1 MGYAMF
7 FLAVVAA
14 CLLWSAAFTAAAAR
28 TPITWLRRLLL
39 GVAVLVPVGA
49 LVPWVVATGLLAFRL
64 RLETNW
70 FAATLSCAVAA
81 LIGGVWLAVAGLS
94 RRVDGGPVA
103 AAWPVVGL
111 AGLFVIAKMVVVGI
125 LLILD
130 NAVAARAPYLRLEAA
145 ALMQAH
151 LPPPV
156 PDADNAAPLYRE
168 AFARLDADAAAQ
180 AADGPLA
187 RGVAAD
193 MTGTAT
199 RDLLE
204 RHAATLDLL
213 RAAADRDTCRFERD
227 WTRPSFDMILPEV
240 QSIRT
245 AARLLA
251 VAAVHEAAG
260 GDAPTALRDV
270 ARIARLGRHVASEPI
285 LVSGLV
291 GLAIDGVALDAFA
304 RVLPACTPDDAA
316 ALASADLVGPPPSL
330 VRSTYGEEAFGLSMF
345 ADLADGRLGVE
356 SLQQSFDGAPAA
368 SRPVASFLHILYRV
382 FLLPADLDGYRRLM
396 HRLQKQAAQP
406 RTVAAVRA
414 EQAALEDD
422 IGRRRPG
429 IVSALVLPALGAV
442 RMQAF
447 KAEAR
452 HAAAQALVAATRQR
466 LAGKPLPESLDAID
480 REWLPAV
487 PADPY
492 TGTALTDRA
501 PLRSRSA
508 DGDLVVWSVGPDG
521 EDDGGPVPVGAEAVE
536 GNDDIGLRLESATA
550 AAR

>member
-28 TPITWLRRLLL
+28 SVRPWLRRLLV

-49 LVPWVVATGLLAFRL
+49 LIPWLVATGLLAFRL

-70 FAATLSCAVAA
+70 FAPTVSCVVAA
-81 LIGGVWLAVAGLS
+81 LVGALWIAVAGLS
-94 RRVDGGPVA
+94 RGADDAPVA
-103 AAWPVVGL
+103 AAWPVIGL

-145 ALMQAH
+145 ALVQAH
-151 LPPPV
+151 LPPAV
-156 PDADNAAPLYRE
+156 PDAENAAPLYRE
-168 AFARLDADAAAQ
+168 AFARLDTDAAVQ
-180 AADGPLA
+180 GADGPLA
-187 RGVAAD
+187 RGAAAD
-193 MTGTAT
+193 VTSAATG
-199 RDLLE
+199 DLLR

-227 WTRPSFDMILPEV
+227 WTRPSFDMILPEM
-240 QSIRT
+240 QSIRS

-251 VAAVHEAAG
+251 VAAVHEAAAG
-260 GDAPTALRDV
+260 NATAALRDV
-270 ARIARLGRHVASEPI
+270 ARIARLGRHAASEPI

-291 GLAIDGVALDAFA
+291 GLAIDAVASETLA
-304 RVLPACTPDDAA
+304 RVLPACTPDDAT
-316 ALASADLVGPPPSL
+316 ALASADLVGPPPAL
-330 VRSTYGEEAFGLSMF
+330 VRSTFGEEAFGLAVF
-345 ADLADGRLGVE
+345 ADLADNRTEFDRL
-356 SLQQSFDGAPAA
+356 LQTMNGQPEAPRRAA
-368 SRPVASFLHILYRV
+368 PLLPALYRV
-382 FLLPADLDGYRRLM
+382 FLLPADIDGYRRFM
-396 HRLQKQAAQP
+396 HRQQQLAAQP
-406 RTVAAVRA
+406 RPFTAVRA
-414 EQAALEDD
+414 EQTAWEEDAE
-422 IGRRRPG
+422 RRRPG
-429 IVSALVLPALGAV
+429 LVSGLVMPALGAV

-452 HAAAQALVAATRQR
+452 HAAARALVAATRQR
-466 LAGKPLPESLDAID
+466 LAGGTLPEAIDAID

-487 PADPY
+487 PTDPY
-492 TGTALTDRA
+492 TGTTLTDRE

-521 EDDGGPVPVGAEAVE
+521 EDDGGPLPAGAAAVE
-536 GNDDIGLRLESATA
+536 GNDDIGLRLAP
-550 AAR
+550 